1 MATLLTK
8 RYILDDGQ
16 EITVRQLARKLQV
29 TESAARNRLN
39 RHTNPDKVF
48 EPYNPKNGGKP
59 RGTQKERDELA
70 KVKERELMKHALR
83 NI

>member
-1 MATLLTK
+1 LDTIIYT
-8 RYILDDGQ
+8 LDDGQ
-16 EITVRQLARKLQV
+16 EITVRQLARKLKV

-59 RGTQKERDELA
+59 RGKQKKKLEEA
-70 KVKERELMKHALR
+70 KDKDAEMLKFALKH
-83 NI
+83 I